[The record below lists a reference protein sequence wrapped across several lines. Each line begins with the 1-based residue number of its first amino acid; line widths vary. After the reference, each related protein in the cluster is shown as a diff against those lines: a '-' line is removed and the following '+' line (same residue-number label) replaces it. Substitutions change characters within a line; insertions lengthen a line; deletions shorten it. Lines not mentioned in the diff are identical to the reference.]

1 MNSSKIKNGLLIGL
15 IIILFSISILF
26 IVLSFKPD
34 LFDNLFSKN
43 NSAITV
49 ENKPVVTLKDY
60 NVYEFDN
67 VSFRFIIANIDV
79 TGSEVSLTNYESNEQ
94 YNLANSNSFIT
105 TLTTLGYDLSKYN
118 LTTDKLK
125 VGSNYVLI
133 PITLKDTNNLIIT
146 SLDGTNQKMAFNLD
160 NLNKDKSALGFV
172 EKTENNKPV
181 SNDNNQNKPNNE
193 NQNENSSGKEV
204 VFGKLVEI
212 ASDKVLIN
220 NQVYGYPSNVRVF
233 VISVNRDTSKV
244 NRYVK
249 SAVLKLKK
257 SGQSISANNEKITVN
272 GIKGENM
279 LNNYSSNQGFLLFE
293 INGSSVDLN
302 DLSYD
307 LAYDLAI
314 KE

>member
-1 MNSSKIKNGLLIGL
+1 MNSNKIKNGLLIGL
-15 IIILFSISILF
+15 IGVLFLISIIF

-34 LFDNLFSKN
+34 LFDNLFNKN
-43 NSAITV
+43 NSNTVV

-94 YNLANSNSFIT
+94 YNLANSNNFIT
-105 TLTTLGYDLSKYN
+105 TLTSLGYDLSKYN
-118 LTTDKLK
+118 LATDKLN

-133 PITLKDTNNLIIT
+133 PITLKDTNNVIIT
-146 SLDGTNQKMAFNLD
+146 SLDGTNQKMAFNL
-160 NLNKDKSALGFV
+160 NSINKDKSALGFV
-172 EKTENNKPV
+172 EKTENKSNNDNNNNDAQKKPNN
-181 SNDNNQNKPNNE
+181 SNDNN
-193 NQNENSSGKEV
+193 SSKEV

-212 ASDKVLIN
+212 SSDKVLIN

-233 VISVNRDTSKV
+233 VIPVNRDTSKV

-272 GIKGENM
+272 GIKGDNM

-293 INGSSVDLN
+293 INGSNVDLN

>member
-1 MNSSKIKNGLLIGL
+1 MNSNKIKNGLLIGL
-15 IIILFSISILF
+15 IGVLLSISIVF

-34 LFDNLFSKN
+34 LFDNLFNKN
-43 NSAITV
+43 NSNIIV
-49 ENKPVVTLKDY
+49 DNKPVVTLKDY

-79 TGSEVSLTNYESNEQ
+79 SGSEVSLANYESNEQ

-105 TLTTLGYDLSKYN
+105 TLTTLGYDLSKFN
-118 LTTDKLK
+118 LATDKLN

-133 PITLKDTNNLIIT
+133 PITLKDTNNVIVT
-146 SLDGTNQKMAFNLD
+146 SLDGTNQKIAFNL
-160 NLNKDKSALGFV
+160 NNINKDKASLGFV
-172 EKTENNKPV
+172 EKKENKPASNDDSKNKPNN
-181 SNDNNQNKPNNE
+181 SNDNN
-193 NQNENSSGKEV
+193 SGKEV

-249 SAVLKLKK
+249 SATLKLKK
-257 SGQSISANNEKITVN
+257 SGQNISANNEKITVS

-293 INGSSVDLN
+293 INGSNIDLN

-307 LAYDLAI
+307 LAYDLAV